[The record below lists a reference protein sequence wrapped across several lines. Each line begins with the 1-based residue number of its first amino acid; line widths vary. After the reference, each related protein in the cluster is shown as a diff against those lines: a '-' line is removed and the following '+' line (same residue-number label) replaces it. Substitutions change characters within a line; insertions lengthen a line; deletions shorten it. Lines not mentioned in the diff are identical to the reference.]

1 MYVTGQGYF
10 FQLVIVKELYLIV
23 QVFVEVTKLLMNA
36 EFAVVKVFLMVLV
49 TVKVMSSIV
58 IMSAVEHLNLMP
70 VESVEDKESQKA
82 NVIVKET

>member
-1 MYVTGQGYF
+1 
-10 FQLVIVKELYLIV
+10 
-23 QVFVEVTKLLMNA
+23 MNV